1 MPPETLASQNERYT
15 EKLNNLRSM
24 IRQFYIIFLLMIGLA
39 GCGVYSFT
47 GANISP
53 EIKTISIQTFY
64 DEIGTGPPNLSQLFT
79 EKIRDYYQQNTSLS
93 IVSNEGDLQL
103 EGNIVGYRLT
113 PMAPRASGS
122 QNFENTDIAALQR
135 LTITVKVT
143 YLNTQDDSYD
153 FESQS
158 FSFYQDYDPE
168 KQDFN
173 SIEAALVEEIYD
185 AIVLDIF
192 NASVANW

>member
-1 MPPETLASQNERYT
+1 MTKRHLPFAV
-15 EKLNNLRSM
+15 
-24 IRQFYIIFLLMIGLA
+24 LLVLVH

-53 EIKTISIQTFY
+53 TVKTISIQKFN

-93 IVSNEGDLQL
+93 IITNEGDLQI
-103 EGNIVGYRLT
+103 EGAIVGYALT
-113 PMAPRASGS
+113 PMAPRSSGS
-122 QNFENTDIAALQR
+122 DNYEDADIAALQR

-143 YLNTQDDSYD
+143 YLNTQDDAFD
-153 FESQS
+153 FDNKN
-158 FSFYQDYDPE
+158 FSFYIDYDPE

-173 SIEAALVEEIYD
+173 SIEPELNEEIFD
-185 AIVLDIF
+185 QIVLDIF
-192 NASVANW
+192 NGTVANW

>member
-1 MPPETLASQNERYT
+1 
-15 EKLNNLRSM
+15 M
-24 IRQFYIIFLLMIGLA
+24 IRNYLLAIPILVLLA

-53 EIKTISIQTFY
+53 DVKTISIQTFY
-64 DEIGTGPPNLSQLFT
+64 DEVGTGPPNLSQLFT

-93 IVSNEGDLQL
+93 IIQNEGDLQI
-103 EGNIVGYRLT
+103 EGSIVGYTLT
-113 PMAPRASGS
+113 PMAPKSSGS
-122 QNFENTDIAALQR
+122 QNFDDADIAALQR
-135 LTITVKVT
+135 LTITVNVT
-143 YLNTQDDSYD
+143 YINTQDDTFD
-153 FESQS
+153 FESQR

-173 SIEAALVEEIYD
+173 SIEAELVEVIYD

-192 NASVANW
+192 NATVANW

>member
-1 MPPETLASQNERYT
+1 MIKKYT
-15 EKLNNLRSM
+15 A
-24 IRQFYIIFLLMIGLA
+24 FFFLSLLLG

-53 EIKTISIQTFY
+53 DIKTISIQTFY
-64 DEIGTGPPNLSQLFT
+64 DEVGTGPPNLSQLFT
-79 EKIRDYYQQNTSLS
+79 EKIRDYYQQNTSLTL
-93 IVSNEGDLQL
+93 VPNEGDLQL
-103 EGNIVGYRLT
+103 EGSITGYRLT

-122 QNFENTDIAALQR
+122 QNFNDADIAALQR
-135 LTITVKVT
+135 LTITIRVT

-153 FESQS
+153 FEGQN

-168 KQDFN
+168 KEDFN
-173 SIEAALVEEIYD
+173 SIEATLVEEIYD
-185 AIVLDIF
+185 AIILDIF

>member
-1 MPPETLASQNERYT
+1 MESQKERYI
-15 EKLNNLRSM
+15 EKSNNLKSM
-24 IRQFYIIFLLMIGLA
+24 IRQIFIFFLLTVVVA

-64 DEIGTGPPNLSQLFT
+64 DEVGTGPPNLSQLFT
-79 EKIRDYYQQNTSLS
+79 ENIKDYYQQNTSLTLTDS
-93 IVSNEGDLQL
+93 EGDLQL
-103 EGNIVGYRLT
+103 EGSITGYRLT

-122 QNFENTDIAALQR
+122 QNFEDADIAALQR
-135 LTITVKVT
+135 LTITIKVT
-143 YLNTQDDSYD
+143 YVNIQDDSYD
-153 FESQS
+153 FESQA

-168 KQDFN
+168 KEDFN
-173 SIEAALVEEIYD
+173 SIEATLVEEIYE
-185 AIVLDIF
+185 AIILDIF

>member
-1 MPPETLASQNERYT
+1 
-15 EKLNNLRSM
+15 
-24 IRQFYIIFLLMIGLA
+24 
-39 GCGVYSFT
+39 VYSFT

-53 EIKTISIQTFY
+53 EIKTISIQKFN
-64 DEIGTGPPNLSQLFT
+64 DEIGNGPPNLSQLFT

-93 IVSNEGDLQL
+93 IVQNEGELQL
-103 EGNIVGYRLT
+103 EGSIVGYSLT

-122 QNFENTDIAALQR
+122 QNYEDTDIAALQR

-143 YLNTQDDSYD
+143 YINIIDDSFD
-153 FESQS
+153 FDNKN
-158 FSFYQDYDPE
+158 FSFYADYDPE

-173 SIEAALVEEIYD
+173 SIESQLVEEIYD

-192 NASVANW
+192 NATVANW

>member
-1 MPPETLASQNERYT
+1 
-15 EKLNNLRSM
+15 M
-24 IRQFYIIFLLMIGLA
+24 IRQSFIFVLISISLA

-64 DEIGTGPPNLSQLFT
+64 DEVGTGPPNLSQLFT
-79 EKIRDYYQQNTSLS
+79 EKIKDYYQQNTSLTL
-93 IVSNEGDLQL
+93 VPTEGDLQL
-103 EGNIVGYRLT
+103 EGSITGYRLT
-113 PMAPRASGS
+113 PMAPRSSGS
-122 QNFENTDIAALQR
+122 QNFQDADIAALQR

-153 FESQS
+153 FEGQN

-168 KQDFN
+168 KEDFN
-173 SIEAALVEEIYD
+173 SIEATLVEEIYD
-185 AIVLDIF
+185 AIILDIF

>member
-1 MPPETLASQNERYT
+1 MLPEILESQKERYIEKSNNLKSMIKQLYIFLFLVITLA
-15 EKLNNLRSM
+15 
-24 IRQFYIIFLLMIGLA
+24 A
-39 GCGVYSFT
+39 CGVYSFT

-64 DEIGTGPPNLSQLFT
+64 DEVGTGPPNLSQLFT
-79 EKIRDYYQQNTSLS
+79 ETIKDYYQQNTSLTLTD
-93 IVSNEGDLQL
+93 NEGDLQL
-103 EGNIVGYRLT
+103 EGSITSYRLT

-122 QNFENTDIAALQR
+122 QNFADADIAALQR

-143 YLNTQDDSYD
+143 YVNIQDDSYD
-153 FESQS
+153 FESQA

-168 KQDFN
+168 KEDFN
-173 SIEAALVEEIYD
+173 SIEATLVEEIYE
-185 AIVLDIF
+185 AIILDIF

>member
-1 MPPETLASQNERYT
+1 
-15 EKLNNLRSM
+15 M
-24 IRQFYIIFLLMIGLA
+24 IKQMFLVFLLMNVLA

-64 DEIGTGPPNLSQLFT
+64 DEVGMGPPNLSPLFT
-79 EKIRDYYQQNTSLS
+79 ETIRDYYQQNTSLT
-93 IVSNEGDLQL
+93 IVPIEGDLQL
-103 EGNIVGYRLT
+103 EGSIVGYRLT
-113 PMAPRASGS
+113 PMAPKAGGNLNYRDA
-122 QNFENTDIAALQR
+122 DIAALER

-153 FESQS
+153 FESQN
-158 FSFYQDYDPE
+158 FSFYLDYDPE
-168 KQDFN
+168 KQDF
-173 SIEAALVEEIYD
+173 STIEDALVEEIYN
-185 AIVLDIF
+185 AIILDIF

>member
-1 MPPETLASQNERYT
+1 MLPETLESQKERYI
-15 EKLNNLRSM
+15 EKSNNLKSM
-24 IRQFYIIFLLMIGLA
+24 IRQIFIFFLLMVVVA

-64 DEIGTGPPNLSQLFT
+64 DEVGTGPPNLSQLFT
-79 EKIRDYYQQNTSLS
+79 ENIKDYYQQNTSLTLTE
-93 IVSNEGDLQL
+93 NEGDLQL
-103 EGNIVGYRLT
+103 EGSITGYRLT

-122 QNFENTDIAALQR
+122 QNFEDADIAALQR

-143 YLNTQDDSYD
+143 YVNIQDESYD
-153 FESQS
+153 FESQA

-168 KQDFN
+168 KEDFN
-173 SIEAALVEEIYD
+173 SIEATLVDEIYE
-185 AIVLDIF
+185 AIILDIF

>member
-1 MPPETLASQNERYT
+1 MLPEILESQKERYIEKSNNLKSMIKQLYIFLFLVITLA
-15 EKLNNLRSM
+15 
-24 IRQFYIIFLLMIGLA
+24 A
-39 GCGVYSFT
+39 CGVYSFT

-64 DEIGTGPPNLSQLFT
+64 DEVGTGPPNLSQLFT
-79 EKIRDYYQQNTSLS
+79 ETIKDYYQQNTSLTLTD
-93 IVSNEGDLQL
+93 NEGDLQL
-103 EGNIVGYRLT
+103 EGSITGYRLT

-122 QNFENTDIAALQR
+122 QNFADADIAALQR

-143 YLNTQDDSYD
+143 YVNIQDDSYD
-153 FESQS
+153 FESQA

-168 KQDFN
+168 KEDFN
-173 SIEAALVEEIYD
+173 SIEATLVEEIYE
-185 AIVLDIF
+185 AIILDIF

>member
-1 MPPETLASQNERYT
+1 MVSRKERCI
-15 EKLNNLRSM
+15 ERLNNLKLM
-24 IRQFYIIFLLMIGLA
+24 TRQIIVVLFLIVTCW

-53 EIKTISIQTFY
+53 NIKTISIQTFY
-64 DEIGTGPPNLSQLFT
+64 DEVGTGPPNLSQLFT
-79 EKIRDYYQQNTSLS
+79 EKIRDYYQQNTSLT
-93 IVSNEGDLQL
+93 IVPNEGDLQL
-103 EGNIVGYRLT
+103 EGSIVGYRLT

-122 QNFENTDIAALQR
+122 NNFDDADIAALQR
-135 LTITVKVT
+135 LTITVKTT

-153 FESQS
+153 FEGQN
-158 FSFYQDYDPE
+158 FSFYLDYDPE
-168 KQDFN
+168 KEDFN
-173 SIEAALVEEIYD
+173 TIEATLVEEIYD

>member
-1 MPPETLASQNERYT
+1 
-15 EKLNNLRSM
+15 M
-24 IRQFYIIFLLMIGLA
+24 IRQISIIFLLVIVLA

-53 EIKTISIQTFY
+53 EIETISIQTFY
-64 DEIGTGPPNLSQLFT
+64 DEIGSGPPNLSQLFT
-79 EKIRDYYQQNTSLS
+79 EKIKDYYQQNTSLTL
-93 IVSNEGDLQL
+93 VTDEGDLQL
-103 EGNIVGYRLT
+103 EGAIVGYRLT

-122 QNFENTDIAALQR
+122 QNFDDADIAALQR

-153 FESQS
+153 FDSQS
-158 FSFYQDYDPE
+158 FSFYMDYDPE
-168 KQDFN
+168 KQNFN
-173 SIEAALVEEIYD
+173 SIEATLVDEIYD

>member
-1 MPPETLASQNERYT
+1 
-15 EKLNNLRSM
+15 M
-24 IRQFYIIFLLMIGLA
+24 IRRLLIFSYSVITITA
-39 GCGVYSFT
+39 CGVYSFT

-53 EIKTISIQTFY
+53 DIKTISIQTFY
-64 DEIGTGPPNLSQLFT
+64 DEVGTGPPNLSQLFS
-79 EKIRDYYQQNTSLS
+79 EKIRDYYQQNTSLT
-93 IVSNEGDLQL
+93 IIDNEGDLQL
-103 EGNIVGYRLT
+103 EGSIVGYRLS

-122 QNFENTDIAALQR
+122 QNFEDADIAALQR

-153 FESQS
+153 FEGQN
-158 FSFYQDYDPE
+158 FSFFLDYDPE

-173 SIEAALVEEIYD
+173 SIEASLVEEIYD
-185 AIVLDIF
+185 AIILDIF

>member
-1 MPPETLASQNERYT
+1 
-15 EKLNNLRSM
+15 M
-24 IRQFYIIFLLMIGLA
+24 IRQSFIFVLLSIALA

-64 DEIGTGPPNLSQLFT
+64 DEVGTGPPNLSQLFT
-79 EKIRDYYQQNTSLS
+79 EKIKDYYQQNTSLTL
-93 IVSNEGDLQL
+93 VPNEGDLQL
-103 EGNIVGYRLT
+103 EGSITGYRLT

-122 QNFENTDIAALQR
+122 QNFQDADIAALQR

-143 YLNTQDDSYD
+143 YLNTRDDSYD
-153 FESQS
+153 FEGQN

-168 KQDFN
+168 KEDFN
-173 SIEAALVEEIYD
+173 SIEATLVEEIYD
-185 AIVLDIF
+185 AIILDIF

>member
-1 MPPETLASQNERYT
+1 
-15 EKLNNLRSM
+15 M
-24 IRQFYIIFLLMIGLA
+24 IKQVCLLFLLVA
-39 GCGVYSFT
+39 TATACGVYSFT

-64 DEIGTGPPNLSQLFT
+64 DEVGTGPPNLSQLFT
-79 EKIRDYYQQNTSLS
+79 EKIKDYYQQNTSLTLVPS
-93 IVSNEGDLQL
+93 EGDLQL
-103 EGNIVGYRLT
+103 EGSIVGYRLA

-143 YLNTQDDSYD
+143 YLNTQDDSFD
-153 FESQS
+153 FENQS

-168 KQDFN
+168 KEDFN
-173 SIEAALVEEIYD
+173 SIEPTLVEEIYD

>member
-1 MPPETLASQNERYT
+1 MESQKERYIEKSNNLKLMIKQIYIILLLVIVLAS
-15 EKLNNLRSM
+15 
-24 IRQFYIIFLLMIGLA
+24 
-39 GCGVYSFT
+39 CGVYSFT

-79 EKIRDYYQQNTSLS
+79 ETIKDYYQQNTSLTLTD
-93 IVSNEGDLQL
+93 NEGDLQL
-103 EGNIVGYRLT
+103 EGSIVGYRLT

-122 QNFENTDIAALQR
+122 QNFEDTDIAALQR
-135 LTITVKVT
+135 LTITLKVT

-173 SIEAALVEEIYD
+173 SIEATLVEEIYE
-185 AIVLDIF
+185 AIILDIF

>member
-1 MPPETLASQNERYT
+1 
-15 EKLNNLRSM
+15 M
-24 IRQFYIIFLLMIGLA
+24 IRQSFIFVLLSIALA

-64 DEIGTGPPNLSQLFT
+64 DEVGTGPPNLSQLFT
-79 EKIRDYYQQNTSLS
+79 EKIKDYYQQNTSLTL
-93 IVSNEGDLQL
+93 VPNEGDLQL
-103 EGNIVGYRLT
+103 EGSITGYRLT

-122 QNFENTDIAALQR
+122 QNFQDADIAALQR

-153 FESQS
+153 FEGQN

-168 KQDFN
+168 KEDFN
-173 SIEAALVEEIYD
+173 SIEATLVEEIYD
-185 AIVLDIF
+185 AIILDIF

>member
-1 MPPETLASQNERYT
+1 
-15 EKLNNLRSM
+15 M
-24 IRQFYIIFLLMIGLA
+24 IRHYALIFLLAIYLT

-53 EIKTISIQTFY
+53 DIKTISIQTFY
-64 DEIGTGPPNLSQLFT
+64 DEVGTGPPNLSQLFS

-93 IVSNEGDLQL
+93 LVPNEGDLQL
-103 EGNIVGYRLT
+103 EGSIVGYQLT
-113 PMAPRASGS
+113 PMAPRSQGS
-122 QNFENTDIAALQR
+122 NNFQDADIAALQR
-135 LTITVKVT
+135 LTITVNVT
-143 YLNTQDDSYD
+143 YINTQDDTFD
-153 FESQS
+153 FESQR

-173 SIEAALVEEIYD
+173 SIEADLVEQIYD

-192 NASVANW
+192 NATVANW

>member
-1 MPPETLASQNERYT
+1 MESQKERYIEKSNNLKSMIKQLYIFLFLVITLA
-15 EKLNNLRSM
+15 
-24 IRQFYIIFLLMIGLA
+24 A
-39 GCGVYSFT
+39 CGVYSFT

-64 DEIGTGPPNLSQLFT
+64 DEVGTGPPNLSQLFT
-79 EKIRDYYQQNTSLS
+79 ETIKDYYQQNTSLTLTD
-93 IVSNEGDLQL
+93 VEGDLQL
-103 EGNIVGYRLT
+103 EGNITGYRLT

-122 QNFENTDIAALQR
+122 QNFEDTDIAALQR

-143 YLNTQDDSYD
+143 YINTQDDSYD

-168 KQDFN
+168 KEDFN
-173 SIEAALVEEIYD
+173 SIEATLVEEIYE
-185 AIVLDIF
+185 AIILDIF

>member
-1 MPPETLASQNERYT
+1 MTRHLFISILLMAALAS
-15 EKLNNLRSM
+15 
-24 IRQFYIIFLLMIGLA
+24 
-39 GCGVYSFT
+39 CGVYSFT

-53 EIKTISIQTFY
+53 DIKTISIQTFY
-64 DEIGTGPPNLSQLFT
+64 DEVGTGPPNLSQLFT
-79 EKIRDYYQQNTSLS
+79 EKIRDYYQQNTSLG
-93 IVSNEGDLQL
+93 IVQNEGDLQM
-103 EGNIVGYRLT
+103 EGSIVGYRLT

-122 QNFENTDIAALQR
+122 QNFDDADIAALQR

-153 FESQS
+153 FEGQS

-168 KQDFN
+168 RQDFN
-173 SIEAALVEEIYD
+173 SIEASLVEEIYD
-185 AIVLDIF
+185 AIILDIF

>member
-1 MPPETLASQNERYT
+1 
-15 EKLNNLRSM
+15 M
-24 IRQFYIIFLLMIGLA
+24 IRHIYIIFQLMIVLT

-64 DEIGTGPPNLSQLFT
+64 DEVGTGPPNLSQLFT
-79 EKIRDYYQQNTSLS
+79 EKIKDYYQQNTSLS
-93 IVSNEGDLQL
+93 IVSSEGDLQL

-122 QNFENTDIAALQR
+122 QNFEDADIAALQR
-135 LTITVKVT
+135 LTITLKVT

-153 FESQS
+153 FESQN

-173 SIEAALVEEIYD
+173 SIEATLVEEIYD
-185 AIVLDIF
+185 AIILDIF

>member
-1 MPPETLASQNERYT
+1 
-15 EKLNNLRSM
+15 M
-24 IRQFYIIFLLMIGLA
+24 IRHSYIIFLFAIALTS
-39 GCGVYSFT
+39 CGVYSFT

-64 DEIGTGPPNLSQLFT
+64 DEVGTGPPNLSQLFT
-79 EKIRDYYQQNTSLS
+79 EKIKDYYQQNTSLTLLA
-93 IVSNEGDLQL
+93 NEGDLQL

-113 PMAPRASGS
+113 PMAPRANGS
-122 QNFENTDIAALQR
+122 QNFDDADIAALQR
-135 LTITVKVT
+135 LTISVKVT

-153 FESQS
+153 FENQT

-168 KQDFN
+168 KTDF
-173 SIEAALVEEIYD
+173 SVIEPVLVEEIYD
-185 AIVLDIF
+185 AIILDIF

>member
-1 MPPETLASQNERYT
+1 
-15 EKLNNLRSM
+15 M
-24 IRQFYIIFLLMIGLA
+24 IKQTFIIFLSTTLLVS
-39 GCGVYSFT
+39 CGVYSFT

-53 EIKTISIQTFY
+53 NIKTISIQTFY

-79 EKIRDYYQQNTSLS
+79 EKIRDYYQQNTSLT
-93 IVSNEGDLQL
+93 IVPNEGDLQL
-103 EGNIVGYRLT
+103 EGSIVGYRLT
-113 PMAPRASGS
+113 PMAPKSSGS
-122 QNFENTDIAALQR
+122 QNFANTDIAALQR

-143 YLNTQDDSYD
+143 YLNTQDESYD
-153 FESQS
+153 FEGQS

-173 SIEAALVEEIYD
+173 SIEAALVEFIYD